1 MVDGVRIFWK
11 DETGILRD
19 TTDVVNGYG
28 MGDKTSIIFVRA
40 VVAVRTLL
48 ILTSFETEI

>member
-19 TTDVVNGYG
+19 TTDVVNGLRHQSYLSG
-28 MGDKTSIIFVRA
+28 P
-40 VVAVRTLL
+40 L
-48 ILTSFETEI
+48 